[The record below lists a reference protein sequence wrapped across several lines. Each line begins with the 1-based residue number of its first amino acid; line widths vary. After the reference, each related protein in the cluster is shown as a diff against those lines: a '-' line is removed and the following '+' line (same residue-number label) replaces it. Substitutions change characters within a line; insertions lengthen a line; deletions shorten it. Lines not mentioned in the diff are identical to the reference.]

1 MFFNIFAE
9 TRCCRDKRQRRKKDE
24 GLGSSLTKVSYE
36 NSTLDQRRLFELR
49 MKVWFKISNYSQLHF
64 QNLVWNWK

>member
-9 TRCCRDKRQRRKKDE
+9 TRCYRDKRQRRKKDE